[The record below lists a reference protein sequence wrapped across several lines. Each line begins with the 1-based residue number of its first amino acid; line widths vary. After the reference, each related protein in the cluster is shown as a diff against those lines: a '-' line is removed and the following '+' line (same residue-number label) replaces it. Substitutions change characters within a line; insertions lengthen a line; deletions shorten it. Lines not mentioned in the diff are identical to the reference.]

1 MGRKGMAEQVRVNV
15 FFQSRPL
22 ADRAYNALNGTRLE
36 RLIGRFTA
44 HKQAGAALAGYH
56 ILLHH
61 QAGANGKIHLPIL
74 ITLAGDAHRAA
85 DEVKI
90 GSAELR
96 DLAQTAAG
104 GYQKFHECLFAV
116 APAGI
121 AQAFQFFDGQRLS
134 GTLLVQLERLDF
146 AMGFFFIF
154 SSICSHPKKARSV
167 FMCVCSDVS
176 ARCRF
181 SAR

>member
-1 MGRKGMAEQVRVNV
+1 MPQQFLNYSNVHAAVERMGRKRMPEQVRVNV

-36 RLIGRFTA
+36 RLVGRFTA

-121 AQAFQFFDGQRLS
+121 GAGVPVLQRS
-134 GTLLVQLERLDF
+134 APG
-146 AMGFFFIF
+146 G
-154 SSICSHPKKARSV
+154 HPSCPA
-167 FMCVCSDVS
+167 
-176 ARCRF
+176 
-181 SAR
+181 